1 MEMMLAIVACYGKLY
16 CFSCSFVRP
25 TPTRRYCWYHYPY
38 HYFDRG
44 VWWYYMVELS
54 FYWSL
59 LGSQFYDVKR
69 KDFWYVC
76 KSSL

>member
-1 MEMMLAIVACYGKLY
+1 MHCTLLNIVTLFFDY
-16 CFSCSFVRP
+16 
-25 TPTRRYCWYHYPY
+25 RYCWYHYPY

-59 LGSQFYDVKR
+59 LLARVLRDGKY
-69 KDFWYVC
+69 
-76 KSSL
+76 LEAEE

>member
-1 MEMMLAIVACYGKLY
+1 MIIVIVPCYGWQIHPPSSRFALN
-16 CFSCSFVRP
+16 
-25 TPTRRYCWYHYPY
+25 RRYCWYHYPY

-69 KDFWYVC
+69 KDFW
-76 KSSL
+76 

>member
-1 MEMMLAIVACYGKLY
+1 
-16 CFSCSFVRP
+16 
-25 TPTRRYCWYHYPY
+25 
-38 HYFDRG
+38 
-44 VWWYYMVELS
+44 MVELS

-76 KSSL
+76 KSVQVAQLHHRIAHYETL

>member
-1 MEMMLAIVACYGKLY
+1 MQAYTTMMNLY
-16 CFSCSFVRP
+16 CAH
-25 TPTRRYCWYHYPY
+25 RYCWYHYPY

-69 KDFWYVC
+69 KDFW
-76 KSSL
+76 